1 MIDYDNLKLDE
12 LIDILNEL
20 QKRKLIRIIDYD
32 NLEIKL
38 KTQVSNLVE
47 ADINDFISQYRGLFK
62 GKKVGAMGS
71 SDSCAKN
78 MAEFMKTYPNYS
90 KEHILKATEA
100 YIKSCANSNYTYLQ
114 QADYFIF
121 KAQDHTK
128 AGRMSRLLQW
138 CEEIVENT
146 NVKTERVEGI

>member
-1 MIDYDNLKLDE
+1 
-12 LIDILNEL
+12 
-20 QKRKLIRIIDYD
+20 
-32 NLEIKL
+32 
-38 KTQVSNLVE
+38 
-47 ADINDFISQYRGLFK
+47 
-62 GKKVGAMGS
+62 
-71 SDSCAKN
+71 

-128 AGRMSRLLQW
+128 SGRMSRLLQW

-146 NVKTERVEGI
+146 TVKTERVEGI